1 MVPGL
6 SSILSLIGALKVN
19 KRGGK
24 GFCTGKEANT
34 PPGQNALTQPAV

>member
-6 SSILSLIGALKVN
+6 SSILSLIRALKVN
-19 KRGGK
+19 KSGGK
-24 GFCTGKEANT
+24 GFCAGREGNT